1 MALVCVRVCAC
12 VCCVYVRVFICGTY
26 VLVNEDT
33 YVCVSA
39 CVCVCECVYVC
50 VCVCLGFVRVH
61 VRMRRSGFL
70 LRPRFVYKTINS
82 KVGPLS
88 LRFAGAAIS
97 VACVLAGSV
106 AFVECML
113 GVIPSSERVR
123 GAAQASSTGAAVTLP
138 SEMGVGIAVSKPQPP
153 GRSGKVAQT
162 LFSIPG
168 LQLPYAAM
176 PAAQRPPKPKGKMSR
191 PQEPL
196 GTVF

>member
-1 MALVCVRVCAC
+1 MC
-12 VCCVYVRVFICGTY
+12 
-26 VLVNEDT
+26 
-33 YVCVSA
+33 
-39 CVCVCECVYVC
+39 VC
-50 VCVCLGFVRVH
+50 VCVCRAFVRVH

-70 LRPRFVYKTINS
+70 LRPRFVCKTS

-138 SEMGVGIAVSKPQPP
+138 SEMGVGIAVLTPPPP
-153 GRSGKVAQT
+153 GRSGEVAQT
-162 LFSIPG
+162 LFGIPG

-176 PAAQRPPKPKGKMSR
+176 PPRLPHNYHQKEQCSRNRCLNAVCDKLGAQSWTHP
-191 PQEPL
+191 E
-196 GTVF
+196 